1 VGSVKLAQFGEDLF
15 AIISEHCKGRG
26 LPVDQKAG
34 AEAPAVRTRI
44 AAPASNSQKETA
56 IASFRRGDTIDA
68 VMASTDRA
76 RSTVLEYLCEFI
88 RNEKPE
94 SVLPWVTEAIYGT
107 VASAAEEVGSDRLRP
122 IRERV
127 GDAISYDEIRVVLTH
142 LSARS

>member
-1 VGSVKLAQFGEDLF
+1 
-15 AIISEHCKGRG
+15 
-26 LPVDQKAG
+26 
-34 AEAPAVRTRI
+34 VRARI

-94 SVLPWVTEAIYGT
+94 SVLPWVTEVIYGT
-107 VASAAEEVGSDRLRP
+107 VASAAEEVGTDRLRP